1 MNEDRSR
8 TTNFFRMRFFLV
20 AGVMAMAS
28 SLSAQKSEV
37 GFGLGTLNYTGDL
50 ARSYNILNSRPAAT
64 VFYRSNLSKVVS
76 LRAALTGGNLA
87 ASDRRPI
94 DAFAEQRDAS
104 FSLFLMEA
112 STVMEYHFMNW
123 RDDKHIVRFTPYL
136 FAGLGIFGISGTQN
150 KPSEYSNVQGA
161 IPFGVGMKYILNP
174 KWYVSLEFGA
184 RKTFF
189 DFLDNVS
196 TGSNQLVKNYQY
208 GNPYDNDAY
217 YFLGISITRTFY
229 EIPCPTNPYK

>member
-1 MNEDRSR
+1 MKHL
-8 TTNFFRMRFFLV
+8 FFQVFGTAVFMMIAQTV
-20 AGVMAMAS
+20 I
-28 SLSAQKSEV
+28 AQKSEV
-37 GFGLGTLNYTGDL
+37 GFGIGTFNYTGDI
-50 ARSYNILNSRPAAT
+50 ARSYNVLNSRPAAT

-76 LRAALTGGNLA
+76 LRAAVTGGNIG
-87 ASDRRPI
+87 ASDKRPI
-94 DAFAEQRDAS
+94 DAFAERRNAS
-104 FSLFLMEA
+104 FSLFLLEA

-123 RDDKHIVRFTPYL
+123 RDDKHIMRYTPYL

-150 KPSEYSNVQGA
+150 KASEYSNVQGA
-161 IPFGVGMKYILNP
+161 IPFGLGMKYIINP
-174 KWYVSLEFGA
+174 KWYIALEFGA

-189 DFLDNVS
+189 DYLDNVS

-217 YFLGISITRTFY
+217 YFFGLSVTRTFY